1 MSKTFKFGFEIVIKD
16 ISKITSLKPNTVIAI
31 LDKINFENEISDE
44 ELLEKDF
51 FVEENYRKIKK
62 KLIFEIALARIQ
74 EISDIILFKNI
85 NLAHYNKNKNT
96 IFFLK

>member
-1 MSKTFKFGFEIVIKD
+1 M
-16 ISKITSLKPNTVIAI
+16 IAI

-96 IFFLK
+96 IFLK